1 MEINNKNSMLN
12 LVSVNLLA
20 EKPYRKY
27 GEVVL
32 VDFAIRSDKFYS
44 QIIKLMPDVIL
55 LQEVDLLWQ
64 EYLNLKIVK
73 LGYSIQFG
81 DCWSSGLAILWKDS
95 SMKKSNTQPISFD
108 EAGVLKLELIQNES
122 NKVISFINLHAK
134 WARAK
139 EFDNIYSSVIS
150 ANGPL
155 IIAGDLNTDNPKENN
170 NFQYFF
176 SQLFNAEKGYAE
188 ITESVPFTA
197 RNVKYNNPEKLDYI
211 LGLNVFGNETCIYPD
226 ELSLLLPHRLGGE
239 YNYDNENNHFS
250 DHALVF
256 STISF

>member
-1 MEINNKNSMLN
+1 MLN

-55 LQEVDLLWQ
+55 LQEVDLFWQ
-64 EYLNLKIVK
+64 EYINLNIVK

-95 SMKKSNTQPISFD
+95 SMKKNNTQPINYD
-108 EAGVLKLELIQNES
+108 KAGVLKLELIQNES
-122 NKVISFINLHAK
+122 NEVISFLNLHAP

-139 EFDNIYSSVIS
+139 EFDNIYSSFIS

-170 NFQYFF
+170 NFKYFF
-176 SQLFNAEKGYAE
+176 SELFNSEKGYAE
-188 ITESVPFTA
+188 ITESVQFTA

-211 LGLNVFGNETCIYPD
+211 IGLNVSGNETRIYPD
-226 ELSLLLPHRLGGE
+226 ELTLLLPHCLGGE
-239 YNYDNENNHFS
+239 YNSDNENNHFS